1 MSYRTDTRALVLAT
15 LADGPRHGYGI
26 ARAIRDLSEE
36 VLKLGEGQLYPVLHD
51 LEEQG
56 LVTAE
61 WEMQDGDPP
70 RRVYALTAK
79 GRADLVTRAKKWH
92 DYAAAVAN
100 VLPKPMEPAHE

>member
-1 MSYRTDTRALVLAT
+1 MSYRTDTRALVMAT

-26 ARAIRDLSEE
+26 AKAIRELSDE

-56 LVTAE
+56 FVVAE

-70 RRVYALTAK
+70 RRVYALTSK
-79 GRADLVTRAKKWH
+79 GRTELEARAKKWH
-92 DYAAAVAN
+92 SYAAAVAN